1 MQMLITE
8 KHTIVRMILLQI
20 LTRTLHRNYYVPAVV
35 LLLNIVASHTC
46 TAVINCTVRELFEA

>member
-20 LTRTLHRNYYVPAVV
+20 LTRTLHRNYYVPGCSAA
-35 LLLNIVASHTC
+35 IKHRCVAHLYGS
-46 TAVINCTVRELFEA
+46 NKLYS